1 MVSVEKRHQYDATK
15 MYVVV
20 VLSSGVWWLKYENVF
35 SIESSATIYKIPFFL
50 NRSAF
55 SNHSFLLLGNC
66 NKRISKDSGQAI
78 TNKEVSATPKFGK
91 RRATSIKSN
100 IQFMEV
106 CQRALEK
113 SSTETTEYEA
123 VGINAEKKLED
134 IHSSQAVYA
143 ESLINIILSKGLLNQ
158 LTPNTILSENTQN
171 NTFAGMN
178 IYFSSPSSS
187 SSTSNYSP
195 VDSHIQLSPTAGNS
209 QSSTAQFYEENHSLL
224 KLQQL

>member
-1 MVSVEKRHQYDATK
+1 
-15 MYVVV
+15 
-20 VLSSGVWWLKYENVF
+20 
-35 SIESSATIYKIPFFL
+35 
-50 NRSAF
+50 
-55 SNHSFLLLGNC
+55 
-66 NKRISKDSGQAI
+66 
-78 TNKEVSATPKFGK
+78 
-91 RRATSIKSN
+91 
-100 IQFMEV
+100 MEV

-123 VGINAEKKLED
+123 VGINVEKKLEN
-134 IHSSQAVYA
+134 INSSQAVYA

-158 LTPNTILSENTQN
+158 LTPNTIISENTQN

-209 QSSTAQFYEENHSLL
+209 QSSTAQFYEENQSLL